1 MVDYQ
6 APNWPQSNPVE
17 LYWGNLKWD
26 YRSLDLGDK
35 TADVGGAVRAF
46 AAAVTVADVEGWVLH
61 TDDFCRS
68 VVARDPEA
76 IVSSTSRSPTGDCP
90 VVNWGCART
99 SKVARA

>member
-76 IVSSTSRSPTGDCP
+76 IGDFDLALFD
-90 VVNWGCART
+90 G
-99 SKVARA
+99 